1 MRPEEIVNAR
11 IDALHAGVNPAVQRA
26 GGAQFAL
33 MLSMISASQEWSQQ
47 LTLRGQSLESESPG
61 VDRNQ
66 LYTPEMAG
74 DMARALQ
81 EGRPGDLQMW
91 ISWLETVPM
100 RRLSQTASESAAVSD
115 AVPLSQ
121 AAVLAKRYD
130 LVDEV
135 RQSRVQLAA

>member
-1 MRPEEIVNAR
+1 
-11 IDALHAGVNPAVQRA
+11 
-26 GGAQFAL
+26 
-33 MLSMISASQEWSQQ
+33 MISASQEWSQQ